1 MAIISGSL
9 ALLGAGAKALA
20 GGMSKKAA
28 TGAAKKFVTGS
39 GKKKKKD
46 GGVSEGKSQGKGG
59 AFVKKGSSGIT
70 PSAPMVAGSTGSES
84 SGAKVQPVGKV
95 SFESITK
102 QLNSIAS
109 LSSQLQSQSSADL
122 KGKEKALSNAR
133 VATAKAKSREK
144 EEKNENKGGA
154 LSFLG
159 NKAKQAGE
167 GLGIFN
173 FLKNILLGIGAL
185 SLMNNANKIING
197 LKFLGQNLHNVWL
210 GIKGIGLVFKSVGKN
225 LPVAFKSLK
234 INLGKFA
241 KPVTNKFKALK
252 TGIKAVVGK
261 LGKLIPGFINQGFNK
276 IAQASKALSQGITST
291 GGALGRAATFNTRG
305 KSLGKTS
312 AGLSK
317 LLGNAGTGGA
327 GAASNLGGRTNMYT
341 LSKKAR
347 SIRAKHG
354 NAAAEMY
361 QQAINSGKTPK
372 RAMLNVRKKLGPGGK
387 LTSAP
392 MKGSLGGGIG
402 GSKVMKKGFK
412 VAGKRV
418 LIKFMGK
425 GGAKVALKALSNIP
439 VVGPLIVAVTSL
451 LSGEPVSQALFKA
464 GGALLGGILGSFIP
478 IPIVGTLLGELVGEY
493 VGDLMY
499 TLFMGGGVDA
509 LGQRL
514 KDDITA
520 VMSVGAKA
528 LDWVKGGFGRFYK
541 GIPKIKIPFIDKGI
555 PDPSF
560 FLNPFN
566 MKKQLDLFWKAFFTD
581 KPMGKG
587 KEKKKTAESEAKRK
601 QTEKQQAALRRQ
613 KIDTSKMD
621 PSIAGWIERQK
632 QLDID
637 SGLVPDPNGPFVL
650 RGPDGKP
657 LVLGQSAQKQG
668 GGQQKLALLAYG
680 TNEWSMSRT
689 YIKAKTKDLIKKLMD
704 KGYKVIVIP
713 PSPGLRVNVNPK
725 GKDAV
730 IKDPHFG
737 VVAAAG
743 EMKAKVEIGQYSEN
757 DPLGKYVHLN
767 PRYAKSVKAKYKPDI
782 VVGDSN
788 AALINGGQS
797 VTAKDGASYT
807 TVSDM
812 IGGLSKQSTQPT
824 QPTQQRTS
832 NSGPTRVMG
841 NPTLSSQYGEMRGS
855 QMHGGTDIAATPGAP
870 LVPVTDATIVDY
882 GKLSQSGAKRGD
894 PYGWGN
900 FIVYKDSQGYYH
912 LYGHILESGMK
923 TSGSVKKGEPIAKV
937 GSTGKSS
944 GPHLHWEMGT
954 SWSGGALGGK
964 MDPLSV
970 YKVNDP
976 FTVGG
981 RMSDNSETR
990 EVNPTVTNNNKPLTV
1005 PMDQQPGENAP
1016 QAEIDEYFRKL
1027 EAGELTGTNPYSQA
1041 QVSPTTPPASQSSS
1055 VESQASY
1062 EQNNGGSVVV
1072 MPPPSSPAQSSGGS
1086 RSKGGVVTSGSGN
1099 VLNSYYKAQLLGFLY
1114 KFG

>member
-20 GGMSKKAA
+20 GGMAKKAA

-46 GGVSEGKSQGKGG
+46 GGVSEGKSEGKGG
-59 AFVKKGSSGIT
+59 ALVKIGSSGIT

-102 QLNSIAS
+102 QLNSIVS
-109 LSSQLQSQSSADL
+109 LSSQLQSQSSAEL

-185 SLMNNANKIING
+185 SLMNNATKIIDG
-197 LKFLGQNLHNVWL
+197 LKFLGENLHKVWL
-210 GIKGIGLVFKSVGKN
+210 GIKGIGLLFKSVGKN
-225 LPVAFKSLK
+225 LPKAFKVLK
-234 INLGKFA
+234 INLGKLA
-241 KPVTNKFKALK
+241 KPLTNKFKALK
-252 TGIKAVVGK
+252 TGIKAVFGK
-261 LGKLIPGFINQGFNK
+261 LGKLIPGFVTQGFNK
-276 IAQASKALSQGITST
+276 LVQASKAVSQGISST
-291 GGALGRAATFNTRG
+291 AEALGRAATFDTRG
-305 KSLGKTS
+305 KGLGKTS
-312 AGLSK
+312 SGLNK
-317 LLGNAGTGGA
+317 LLGSAGTGGA
-327 GAASNLGGRTNMYT
+327 GAASNLGIGAGFRRLPGGSGTTNMYT
-341 LSKKAR
+341 LSKKTLQ
-347 SIRAKHG
+347 IRAEHG

-361 QQAINSGKTPK
+361 QQAINSGKSSK
-372 RAMLNVRKKLGPGGK
+372 RAMLNVRKELKPGGK

-392 MKGSLGGGIG
+392 MKGSLGGGMG

-464 GGALLGGILGSFIP
+464 GGALLGGMLGSFIP
-478 IPIVGTLLGELVGEY
+478 IPVVGTLVGELVGEY
-493 VGDLMY
+493 VGDLFY
-499 TLFMGGGVDA
+499 TVLMGGGVEA
-509 LGQRL
+509 LGQKL

-520 VMSVGAKA
+520 ALSVGAKA

-555 PDPSF
+555 PDPAF
-560 FLNPFN
+560 FLNPLN

-581 KPMGKG
+581 KPMTKG
-587 KEKKKTAESEAKRK
+587 EEEKKTAESEAKRK
-601 QTEKQQAALRRQ
+601 QQEEQQAALNLQ
-613 KIDTSKMD
+613 NIDTSKMD
-621 PSIAGWIERQK
+621 PSVAGWIERQK
-632 QLDID
+632 QLDIE
-637 SGLVPDPNGPFVL
+637 SGLVPDPNSPFVL
-650 RGPDGKP
+650 KGPDGRP
-657 LVLGQSAQKQG
+657 LVLGQS
-668 GGQQKLALLAYG
+668 
-680 TNEWSMSRT
+680 
-689 YIKAKTKDLIKKLMD
+689 
-704 KGYKVIVIP
+704 
-713 PSPGLRVNVNPK
+713 
-725 GKDAV
+725 
-730 IKDPHFG
+730 
-737 VVAAAG
+737 
-743 EMKAKVEIGQYSEN
+743 
-757 DPLGKYVHLN
+757 
-767 PRYAKSVKAKYKPDI
+767 
-782 VVGDSN
+782 
-788 AALINGGQS
+788 
-797 VTAKDGASYT
+797 
-807 TVSDM
+807 
-812 IGGLSKQSTQPT
+812 
-824 QPTQQRTS
+824 TQQRTS
-832 NSGPTRVMG
+832 DNGPTKVMG
-841 NPTLSSQYGEMRGS
+841 NPTLRSEYGEMRGS
-855 QMHGGTDIAATPGAP
+855 KMHGGTDIAATPGAP

-882 GKLSQSGAKRGD
+882 GKLSKSGAKRGD

-923 TSGSVKKGEPIAKV
+923 TSGSAKKGEPIAKV
-937 GSTGKSS
+937 GSTGKST

-990 EVNPTVTNNNKPLTV
+990 EIKKPTPAEVTPTETAVPGSGKPLTV
-1005 PMDQQPGENAP
+1005 PMDQIPGENAP
-1016 QAEIDEYFRKL
+1016 QAEIDEYFRRL
-1027 EAGELTGTNPYSQA
+1027 EAGELTGGRPSSQA
-1041 QVSPTTPPASQSSS
+1041 QVSPTTPPVSQSSP

-1062 EQNNGGSVVV
+1062 EQNGGGSVVMV
-1072 MPPPSSPAQSSGGS
+1072 APPAPAQSGGGG
-1086 RSKGGVVTSGSGN
+1086 RSKGGMVMAGSGD